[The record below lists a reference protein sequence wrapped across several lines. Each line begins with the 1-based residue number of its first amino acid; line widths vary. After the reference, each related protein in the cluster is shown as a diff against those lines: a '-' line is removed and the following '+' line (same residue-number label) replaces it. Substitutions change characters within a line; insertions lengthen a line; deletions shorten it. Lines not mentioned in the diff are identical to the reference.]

1 MNLLS
6 RGWVNFTQTFWPV
19 AILFGLAV
27 LTVSFQIWLLSGGPG
42 DSAHFTQYNNY
53 VIFKQSFFHLIHL
66 QDLYVLYLHEQWDLF
81 KYSPT
86 FSLLFA
92 PLAILPDI
100 VGLIIWNGLN
110 AFLLLLG
117 VIYLPQF
124 SQKTKIKI
132 LLFVLIELVT
142 SMQNAQSNAMM
153 VGLILLGFCQLE
165 SGRFFWG
172 IFFIVIT
179 VYIKVFGILGLGLL
193 LFYPNKPKLI
203 LYILISFAVL
213 FLLPL
218 LAISST
224 QLVFLY
230 KSWWNL
236 LQDDHANSFGLSVM
250 GWLTIWF
257 KLTVSKTWVL
267 LFGALLLA
275 LPLMLWKR
283 YSMYSFRVLWL
294 ASLLV
299 WLVIFNHKA
308 ESPTF
313 IIAVAGVG
321 IWYYS
326 KSRGIIDLILI
337 VLAFIFTILSAT
349 DIFPNHI
356 QDNFFD
362 PFVVKA
368 VPCIVVWARITY
380 ELLFEKDFKPSIQ

>member
-1 MNLLS
+1 
-6 RGWVNFTQTFWPV
+6 
-19 AILFGLAV
+19 
-27 LTVSFQIWLLSGGPG
+27 
-42 DSAHFTQYNNY
+42 
-53 VIFKQSFFHLIHL
+53 
-66 QDLYVLYLHEQWDLF
+66 
-81 KYSPT
+81 
-86 FSLLFA
+86 
-92 PLAILPDI
+92 
-100 VGLIIWNGLN
+100 
-110 AFLLLLG
+110 
-117 VIYLPQF
+117 
-124 SQKTKIKI
+124 
-132 LLFVLIELVT
+132 
-142 SMQNAQSNAMM
+142 
-153 VGLILLGFCQLE
+153 
-165 SGRFFWG
+165 
-172 IFFIVIT
+172 
-179 VYIKVFGILGLGLL
+179 
-193 LFYPNKPKLI
+193 
-203 LYILISFAVL
+203 
-213 FLLPL
+213 
-218 LAISST
+218 
-224 QLVFLY
+224 
-230 KSWWNL
+230 
-236 LQDDHANSFGLSVM
+236 M